1 MYMLST
7 NVTLIK
13 SKIFGKK
20 ETLTLLHMSH
30 LLSNYLGQGIYGYLK

>member
-1 MYMLST
+1 MYILLT

-20 ETLTLLHMSH
+20 ETLILLHMSH
-30 LLSNYLGQGIYGYLK
+30 LLSNYLGQVIYVYLK